1 LPGNNQ
7 GIWSQL
13 SEEVAS
19 NLSRSFVSLVLTN
32 GRIMLSQSCG
42 IAIECRSN
50 VTKFVTSGSL
60 DEDLWYY
67 GMENKIE
74 VHCEGNVVVG
84 HLEEYDSEC

>member
-1 LPGNNQ
+1 
-7 GIWSQL
+7 
-13 SEEVAS
+13 
-19 NLSRSFVSLVLTN
+19 
-32 GRIMLSQSCG
+32 
-42 IAIECRSN
+42 
-50 VTKFVTSGSL
+50 VTSGSL